1 MKKTIIVVIILALS
15 FAVISID
22 RFLNKDNK
30 TLQYTQLT
38 SDQQNELSKE
48 IDTIM
53 GGQCEIVSI
62 QKERIGGQAQVD
74 YYYITLKCDSINT
87 LLRMEPERDGSGY
100 YFDGDN
106 VVVRVRDNGTKEDKT
121 NLVDCLDMIFH

>member
-1 MKKTIIVVIILALS
+1 MKKIIIVVIILALS
-15 FAVISID
+15 FTFISID

-53 GGQCEIVSI
+53 GGGNVRLFQF
-62 QKERIGGQAQVD
+62 K
-74 YYYITLKCDSINT
+74 NT
-87 LLRMEPERDGSGY
+87 ESADRHR
-100 YFDGDN
+100 
-106 VVVRVRDNGTKEDKT
+106 
-121 NLVDCLDMIFH
+121 